1 MPEGGLGSVVEAKGL
16 TQPSEKAVAKVKIDL
31 KSTKVNKKSV
41 DFANNNN
48 IIESVVPSSNFQVPA
63 ANSRKESPSTV
74 KESAPSSQVCCCS

>member
-16 TQPSEKAVAKVKIDL
+16 NQPSEKAVAKVKIDL

-63 ANSRKESPSTV
+63 NSRKESPSTV